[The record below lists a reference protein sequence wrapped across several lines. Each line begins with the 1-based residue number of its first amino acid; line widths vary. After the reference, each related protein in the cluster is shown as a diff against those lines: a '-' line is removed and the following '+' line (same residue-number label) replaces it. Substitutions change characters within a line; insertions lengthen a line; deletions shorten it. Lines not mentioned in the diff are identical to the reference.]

1 MEIIVIIIGAA
12 LAGFV
17 QGLSGFGFSM
27 TSMALWAWTLE
38 PTVAAPLAVFGGL
51 TGQIIQAFSTR
62 RGFDWRQLLPFVLGG
77 LAGLPLGL
85 LLLPQLDAQLFKTVL
100 GGLLVVF
107 CPIMAFAHKLPRISD
122 WRCMQGPLRPISN
135 ALAGLAGGVMGALG
149 GFSGVVPTLWCQLSG
164 MARDAQRQVIQNFNL
179 TMLAVTF
186 ASYVGTGLIQ
196 APMLPLFAIAL
207 PSMLLPSIW
216 GGRLYHRISDAAFRR
231 VVLGLLTLA
240 GVAMLV
246 SSIYR

>member
-27 TSMALWAWTLE
+27 TSMAVWAWTLE

-85 LLLPQLDAQLFKTVL
+85 LLLPQLDVQLFKAVL
-100 GGLLVVF
+100 GAILVVF

-135 ALAGLAGGVMGALG
+135 ALAGMAGGVMGALG

-164 MARDAQRQVIQNFNL
+164 LARDAQRQVIQNFNL

-186 ASYVGTGLIQ
+186 ASYVGTGLVTP
-196 APMLPLFAIAL
+196 AMLPLFAIAL

-216 GGRLYHRISDAAFRR
+216 GGRLYHRISDVAFRR

-246 SSIYR
+246 SSVYA